1 MEFASG
7 KNHESLSKIAGS
19 DGHGEHSPYLDGRKA
34 FDKDPTHPT
43 HNPDGVTQKF
53 VPYLRMISLTLLR

>member
-7 KNHESLSKIAGS
+7 KKYESLSKIAGS

-53 VPYLRMISLTLLR
+53 VPY